1 MKKCYKHHNN
11 LYILTAKQTFFSSV
25 SCHRTLSND
34 FGKLYKAVHYFFG
47 LPKAGL
53 LFFFCGNVVELSSSQ
68 KKRSHMWCKVQLD
81 VSLQVK

>member
-25 SCHRTLSND
+25 SCHRTLPND
-34 FGKLYKAVHYFFG
+34 FGKLYEAVHYFFG

-53 LFFFCGNVVELSSSQ
+53 LFFFVEMLWSSAALRKKGVTCGVKCNWMF
-68 KKRSHMWCKVQLD
+68 HCK
-81 VSLQVK
+81 